1 MCSENDRVVEV
12 VDRVDDV
19 DASLATLLSEL
30 IFGCTAAGAV
40 NVELNKPKRP
50 LPNAVDGIFGLFGL
64 QICSLKLCGSV
75 VDRFSAVFKRV
86 NAGSWSARVRTLRKH
101 AKLGC
106 SYFSND
112 GVATAGQCVHPT
124 RTRLGRSPSP
134 HLSGRSKPPSC
145 ITPPPSGLKALG

>member
-50 LPNAVDGIFGLFGL
+50 LPNAVDGIFGGLFGL

-75 VDRFSAVFKRV
+75 VDRISAVFSASSPV
-86 NAGSWSARVRTLRKH
+86 AGPRE
-101 AKLGC
+101 
-106 SYFSND
+106 
-112 GVATAGQCVHPT
+112 Q
-124 RTRLGRSPSP
+124 GR
-134 HLSGRSKPPSC
+134 
-145 ITPPPSGLKALG
+145 

>member
-50 LPNAVDGIFGLFGL
+50 LPNAVDGIFAVRASNMQPEALW
-64 QICSLKLCGSV
+64 QRCG
-75 VDRFSAVFKRV
+75 
-86 NAGSWSARVRTLRKH
+86 
-101 AKLGC
+101 
-106 SYFSND
+106 SYFSRF
-112 GVATAGQCVHPT
+112 Q
-124 RTRLGRSPSP
+124 
-134 HLSGRSKPPSC
+134 
-145 ITPPPSGLKALG
+145 TPLRR

>member
-50 LPNAVDGIFGLFGL
+50 LPNAVDGIFVFRASNMQPEALW
-64 QICSLKLCGSV
+64 QRCG
-75 VDRFSAVFKRV
+75 
-86 NAGSWSARVRTLRKH
+86 
-101 AKLGC
+101 
-106 SYFSND
+106 SYFSRF
-112 GVATAGQCVHPT
+112 Q
-124 RTRLGRSPSP
+124 
-134 HLSGRSKPPSC
+134 
-145 ITPPPSGLKALG
+145 TPLRR

>member
-1 MCSENDRVVEV
+1 MCSENDRVVKV
-12 VDRVDDV
+12 VDRVDVV

-75 VDRFSAVFKRV
+75 VDRISAVFKRV
-86 NAGSWSARVRTLRKH
+86 RESEDVKKTRETGLQLFQRLR
-101 AKLGC
+101 AWQPQP
-106 SYFSND
+106 
-112 GVATAGQCVHPT
+112 QCVQAQLA
-124 RTRLGRSPSP
+124 R
-134 HLSGRSKPPSC
+134 
-145 ITPPPSGLKALG
+145 ALASHVVLT

>member
-1 MCSENDRVVEV
+1 MCSENDRVVEA
-12 VDRVDDV
+12 VDRVDEV

-50 LPNAVDGIFGLFGL
+50 LPNAVDGIFGLFGP

-86 NAGSWSARVRTLRKH
+86 FVGSWSARVRTVRKH

-106 SYFSND
+106 SSFND
-112 GVATAGQCVHPT
+112 CGRGN
-124 RTRLGRSPSP
+124 RSPSAYKP
-134 HLSGRSKPPSC
+134 NSHAPWPVTLSSPEWSQQASSVCSSPS
-145 ITPPPSGLKALG
+145 TQG

>member
-50 LPNAVDGIFGLFGL
+50 LPNAVDGIFGL

-75 VDRFSAVFKRV
+75 VDRISAVFKSFF
-86 NAGSWSARVRTLRKH
+86 AGSWSENTRNWAAALSTARR
-101 AKLGC
+101 G
-106 SYFSND
+106 N
-112 GVATAGQCVHPT
+112 
-124 RTRLGRSPSP
+124 RSPSAYKP
-134 HLSGRSKPPSC
+134 NSHAPWPVTRSSPEWSPQASFVYNSPSIRAEGSGVM
-145 ITPPPSGLKALG
+145 

>member
-50 LPNAVDGIFGLFGL
+50 LPNAVDGIRAVRASN
-64 QICSLKLCGSV
+64 ISLKLCGSV
-75 VDRFSAVFKRV
+75 VDRISAVFKRV
-86 NAGSWSARVRTLRKH
+86 RESEDVKKTRETGLQLFQRLR
-101 AKLGC
+101 AWQPQP
-106 SYFSND
+106 
-112 GVATAGQCVHPT
+112 QCVQAQLARAPGPVT
-124 RTRLGRSPSP
+124 LSSPEWSQQASSVFSSPSTQ
-134 HLSGRSKPPSC
+134 G
-145 ITPPPSGLKALG
+145 

>member
-50 LPNAVDGIFGLFGL
+50 LPNAVDGIFGLFGP
-64 QICSLKLCGSV
+64 QICSLNFVAALLIV
-75 VDRFSAVFKRV
+75 FQAVFKRV
-86 NAGSWSARVRTLRKH
+86 FPASWSARVRTFRKH

-106 SYFSND
+106 SYFNND
-112 GVATAGQCVHPT
+112 GRGN
-124 RTRLGRSPSP
+124 RSSAYNLAARAFWPVTVS
-134 HLSGRSKPPSC
+134 
-145 ITPPPSGLKALG
+145 

>member
-50 LPNAVDGIFGLFGL
+50 LPNAVDGIFGL

-75 VDRFSAVFKRV
+75 VDRISAVFKRV
-86 NAGSWSARVRTLRKH
+86 FTKS
-101 AKLGC
+101 
-106 SYFSND
+106 
-112 GVATAGQCVHPT
+112 
-124 RTRLGRSPSP
+124 
-134 HLSGRSKPPSC
+134 
-145 ITPPPSGLKALG
+145 

>member
-50 LPNAVDGIFGLFGL
+50 LPNAVDGIFGLFGP
-64 QICSLKLCGSV
+64 QICSLNFVAALLIV
-75 VDRFSAVFKRV
+75 FQAVFKRV
-86 NAGSWSARVRTLRKH
+86 FAGSWSARARTLRKH

-106 SYFSND
+106 SSFNSK
-112 GVATAGQCVHPT
+112 AWQPQPQCVQAQLA
-124 RTRLGRSPSP
+124 R
-134 HLSGRSKPPSC
+134 
-145 ITPPPSGLKALG
+145 ALASHVVLT

>member
-1 MCSENDRVVEV
+1 MCSENDRVVEI

-50 LPNAVDGIFGLFGL
+50 LPNAVDGIFGL

-75 VDRFSAVFKRV
+75 VDRISAVFKRV
-86 NAGSWSARVRTLRKH
+86 RESEDVKKTRETGLQLFQRLR
-101 AKLGC
+101 AWQPQP
-106 SYFSND
+106 
-112 GVATAGQCVHPT
+112 QCVQAQLA
-124 RTRLGRSPSP
+124 R
-134 HLSGRSKPPSC
+134 
-145 ITPPPSGLKALG
+145 ALASHVVLT

>member
-1 MCSENDRVVEV
+1 MCSENDRVVEA
-12 VDRVDDV
+12 VDRVDEV

-50 LPNAVDGIFGLFGL
+50 LPNAVDGIFGLFGP

-86 NAGSWSARVRTLRKH
+86 FAGSWSARVRTFRKH

-106 SYFSND
+106 SYFNNHGRGNRS
-112 GVATAGQCVHPT
+112 QCVQVGCACFWPVT
-124 RTRLGRSPSP
+124 VSKPEWSQQASSVCSSPSTQ
-134 HLSGRSKPPSC
+134 G
-145 ITPPPSGLKALG
+145 

>member
-64 QICSLKLCGSV
+64 QICSLKLLWQRCRSFFS
-75 VDRFSAVFKRV
+75 RFQACKR
-86 NAGSWSARVRTLRKH
+86 K
-101 AKLGC
+101 
-106 SYFSND
+106 
-112 GVATAGQCVHPT
+112 
-124 RTRLGRSPSP
+124 
-134 HLSGRSKPPSC
+134 
-145 ITPPPSGLKALG
+145 

>member
-50 LPNAVDGIFGLFGL
+50 LPNAVDGIFVLFGL
-64 QICSLKLCGSV
+64 QKMQPEALWQRCG
-75 VDRFSAVFKRV
+75 
-86 NAGSWSARVRTLRKH
+86 
-101 AKLGC
+101 
-106 SYFSND
+106 SYFSRFQ
-112 GVATAGQCVHPT
+112 ARP
-124 RTRLGRSPSP
+124 RERGR
-134 HLSGRSKPPSC
+134 
-145 ITPPPSGLKALG
+145 

>member
-50 LPNAVDGIFGLFGL
+50 LPNAVDGIFGFGL
-64 QICSLKLCGSV
+64 QIYSLKLCGSV
-75 VDRFSAVFKRV
+75 VDRISAVFQAHKR
-86 NAGSWSARVRTLRKH
+86 R
-101 AKLGC
+101 
-106 SYFSND
+106 
-112 GVATAGQCVHPT
+112 
-124 RTRLGRSPSP
+124 
-134 HLSGRSKPPSC
+134 
-145 ITPPPSGLKALG
+145 

>member
-75 VDRFSAVFKRV
+75 VDRISAVFKRV
-86 NAGSWSARVRTLRKH
+86 FAGSCPRE
-101 AKLGC
+101 
-106 SYFSND
+106 
-112 GVATAGQCVHPT
+112 Q
-124 RTRLGRSPSP
+124 GR
-134 HLSGRSKPPSC
+134 
-145 ITPPPSGLKALG
+145 

>member
-1 MCSENDRVVEV
+1 MCSENDRVVE

-75 VDRFSAVFKRV
+75 VDRISAVFKRV
-86 NAGSWSARVRTLRKH
+86 RESEDVKKTRETGLQLFQRLR
-101 AKLGC
+101 AWQPQP
-106 SYFSND
+106 
-112 GVATAGQCVHPT
+112 QCVQAQLARALAGHPVLT
-124 RTRLGRSPSP
+124 
-134 HLSGRSKPPSC
+134 
-145 ITPPPSGLKALG
+145 

>member
-64 QICSLKLCGSV
+64 QICGLKLCGSV
-75 VDRFSAVFKRV
+75 VIVFSAVFKRV

-101 AKLGC
+101 AKPGC
-106 SYFSND
+106 NYFSND
-112 GVATAGQCVHPT
+112 GVEPQAV
-124 RTRLGRSPSP
+124 RTSNSHAPRPVTQSSPEWSQQASSVCSSPSTQ
-134 HLSGRSKPPSC
+134 G
-145 ITPPPSGLKALG
+145 

>member
-50 LPNAVDGIFGLFGL
+50 LPNAVDGIFGLLGL

-75 VDRFSAVFKRV
+75 VDRISAVFKREKDV
-86 NAGSWSARVRTLRKH
+86 KKTRETGLQLFQRLR
-101 AKLGC
+101 AWQPQP
-106 SYFSND
+106 
-112 GVATAGQCVHPT
+112 QCVQAQLA
-124 RTRLGRSPSP
+124 RALASPVV
-134 HLSGRSKPPSC
+134 L
-145 ITPPPSGLKALG
+145 T

>member
-1 MCSENDRVVEV
+1 MCSENDRVVEA

-75 VDRFSAVFKRV
+75 VDRISAFFKPLF
-86 NAGSWSARVRTLRKH
+86 AGSWSARARTLRKH

-106 SYFSND
+106 SYFND
-112 GVATAGQCVHPT
+112 CGRGN
-124 RTRLGRSPSP
+124 RSPSAYKP
-134 HLSGRSKPPSC
+134 NSHAPWPVTLSSPEWSQQASSVCSSPS
-145 ITPPPSGLKALG
+145 TQG